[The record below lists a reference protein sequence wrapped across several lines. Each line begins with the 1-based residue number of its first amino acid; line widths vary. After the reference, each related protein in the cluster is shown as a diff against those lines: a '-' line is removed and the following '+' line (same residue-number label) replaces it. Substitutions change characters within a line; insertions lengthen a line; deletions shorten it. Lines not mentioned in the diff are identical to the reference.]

1 MAAQASAVPELR
13 RRVAGFLGRECPG
26 VDVGDAALVVT
37 ELATNVVRHAYPLDH
52 PGALEVQVECDPTE
66 AIVTVRDWGCG
77 FGNSAAAGLGFG
89 LRIVEALTE
98 ELRVERSDG
107 TTVATRIA
115 LG

>member
-1 MAAQASAVPELR
+1 V
-13 RRVAGFLGRECPG
+13 VGFLGRECPG
-26 VDVGDAALVVT
+26 IDAGDAALIVT
-37 ELATNVVRHAYPLDH
+37 ELATNVVRHAYPLDQ
-52 PGALEVQVECDPTE
+52 PGALDVEIECDGDE
-66 AIVTVRDWGCG
+66 AIVTVRDWGRG

-98 ELRVERSDG
+98 ELRIERSDG